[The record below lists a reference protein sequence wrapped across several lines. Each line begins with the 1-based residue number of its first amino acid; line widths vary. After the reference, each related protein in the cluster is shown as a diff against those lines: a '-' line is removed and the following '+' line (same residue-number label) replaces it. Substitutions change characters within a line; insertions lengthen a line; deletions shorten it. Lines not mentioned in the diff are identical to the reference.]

1 MPVRRPAAL
10 VHFRSV
16 TRSVTV
22 QVLTTL
28 RVMTEPRSDWAAP
41 ERAWTPQPS
50 TGMSKVLQLV
60 GVPVMA
66 LVWWALAFLPWKRA
80 GFPPTTGGWLPTLPV
95 LLGDLGVA
103 VFGPLGASI
112 VVVAVLR
119 RWELALGSVLLG
131 YVGSVA
137 VTLGQGRST
146 TGNWSPAPFYVNAS
160 ERTTMLVICAITA
173 LVGVAI
179 GAVAVG
185 SLPRFGFLG
194 LLAAFPVVSL
204 IAVLFLDPRADQ
216 RWLTRPILVALLVMI
231 AWRRWWSGVL
241 LWPAFFALYWLLALA
256 MTAVENGAQ
265 ILRHRGG
272 GTSVGSVAD
281 SMLSVARSA
290 WRVLLDI
297 SWNTFWPAAVI
308 AALVVA
314 GPHVWRRARSL
325 VHVDHRTCR

>member
-1 MPVRRPAAL
+1 
-10 VHFRSV
+10 
-16 TRSVTV
+16 
-22 QVLTTL
+22 
-28 RVMTEPRSDWAAP
+28 
-41 ERAWTPQPS
+41 
-50 TGMSKVLQLV
+50 MSKVLQLV

-66 LVWWALAFLPWKRA
+66 LAWWALAFLPWKRA
-80 GFPPTTGGWLPTLPV
+80 GLPPTSGGWLPTLPV
-95 LLGDLGVA
+95 LLGDLGA
-103 VFGPLGASI
+103 AFFGPLGASI
-112 VVVAVLR
+112 VAVAVLR
-119 RWELALGSVLLG
+119 RWELALGSVGLA

-137 VTLGQGRST
+137 VTLGQGRAST
-146 TGNWSPAPFYVNAS
+146 GSWSPAPFYVNAS

-204 IAVLFLDPRADQ
+204 IAVLFLDPRVDQ
-216 RWLTRPILVALLVMI
+216 RWLTRPILVVLLVMI
-231 AWRRWWSGVL
+231 AWRRWSGVL
-241 LWPAFFALYWLLALA
+241 LWPVFFALYWLLALA
-256 MTAVENGAQ
+256 MTAVGNGAQ

-290 WRVLLDI
+290 WRVLLET

-314 GPHVWRRARSL
+314 GLHVWRRARPA
-325 VHVDHRTCR
+325 VRVD

>member
-1 MPVRRPAAL
+1 M
-10 VHFRSV
+10 HFRSV

-22 QVLTTL
+22 RVLTTL
-28 RVMTEPRSDWAAP
+28 RLMTAPASDWAAP

-50 TGMSKVLQLV
+50 TGMTKVLQLV

-66 LVWWALAFLPWKRA
+66 LGWWALAFLPWKRA
-80 GFPPTTGGWLPTLPV
+80 GVPSTSGDWLPTLPV

-103 VFGPLGASI
+103 FFGPIGASI

-137 VTLGQGRST
+137 VTLGQGRAST
-146 TGNWSPAPFYVNAS
+146 GSWSPAPFYVNAS

-185 SLPRFGFLG
+185 SLARFGFLG
-194 LLAAFPVVSL
+194 LVAAFPVVSL
-204 IAVLFLDPRADQ
+204 IAVLFLDPRTDQ

-231 AWRRWWSGVL
+231 AWRRWSGVL
-241 LWPAFFALYWLLALA
+241 LWPVFFALYWLLALA
-256 MTAVENGAQ
+256 MTAVGNGAQ

-290 WRVLLDI
+290 WRVLLET
-297 SWNTFWPAAVI
+297 SWNTFWPAAVT
-308 AALVVA
+308 AGLVVA
-314 GPHVWRRARSL
+314 GLYVWRRVSSVA
-325 VHVDHRTCR
+325 HGD

>member
-1 MPVRRPAAL
+1 MPVRQPAAL

-28 RVMTEPRSDWAAP
+28 RVMTAPASDWAAP

-80 GFPPTTGGWLPTLPV
+80 GLPATPESWLPTLPV

-119 RWELALGSVLLG
+119 RWGLALGSVLLG

-137 VTLGQGRST
+137 VTLGQGRAPVGS
-146 TGNWSPAPFYVNAS
+146 WSPAPFYVNAS
-160 ERTTMLVICAITA
+160 ERTTMLIVCAIAA
-173 LVGVAI
+173 LVGVAM

-194 LLAAFPVVSL
+194 LFAAFPVVSL

-231 AWRRWWSGVL
+231 AWRRWSGVL
-241 LWPAFFALYWLLALA
+241 LWPVFFALYWLLALA
-256 MTAVENGAQ
+256 MTAVGNGAQ

-272 GTSVGSVAD
+272 GTSVGAVAD
-281 SMLSVARSA
+281 SMLSVARAA
-290 WRVLLDI
+290 WRVLLET
-297 SWNTFWPAAVI
+297 SWHTFWPAAVT
-308 AALVVA
+308 AGLVVA
-314 GPHVWRRARSL
+314 GLYTWRRTRSTNHL
-325 VHVDHRTCR
+325 T

>member
-1 MPVRRPAAL
+1 MPVRQPAAP

-28 RVMTEPRSDWAAP
+28 PVMTAPASDWAAP

-50 TGMSKVLQLV
+50 TGMTKVLQLV

-66 LVWWALAFLPWKRA
+66 WVWWALAFLSWKRA
-80 GFPPTTGGWLPTLPV
+80 GLPATPESWLPTLPV

-119 RWELALGSVLLG
+119 RWGLALGSVLLG
-131 YVGSVA
+131 YVASVA
-137 VTLGQGRST
+137 VTLGQGGAPLGS
-146 TGNWSPAPFYVNAS
+146 WSPEPFYVNAS
-160 ERTTMLVICAITA
+160 ERTTMLVVCAISA

-194 LLAAFPVVSL
+194 LFAAFPVVSL

-231 AWRRWWSGVL
+231 AWRRWSGVL
-241 LWPAFFALYWLLALA
+241 LWPVFFALYWLLALA
-256 MTAVENGAQ
+256 MTAVGNGAQ

-281 SMLSVARSA
+281 SMLSVARAA
-290 WRVLLDI
+290 WRVLLETG
-297 SWNTFWPAAVI
+297 WHTLWPAAVI
-308 AALVVA
+308 AGLVVA
-314 GPHVWRRARSL
+314 GRYAWRRARSV
-325 VHVDHRTCR
+325 VHVD